1 VSAGRRFS
9 LKITVDAVPPQTCCD
24 YLAERAALPKGRVK
38 DAMTKGAVW
47 LARQGGKRRRL
58 RRASTALRPEDVL
71 ELYYDEALL
80 RAAPPVARCVD
91 DQQHYSVWLKP
102 AGLMAQGTDYGDH
115 CALLRQAECHFHPR
129 RQVFLVHR
137 LDREAAGLMLV
148 AHDGRAAARL
158 SALFRKQRISKD
170 YRVRVRGKIAQARGE
185 IDQSLDGKPALT
197 RYTVEA
203 YDPVSDVTTLEVN
216 IATGR
221 RHQIRRHF
229 AAIGHGVLGDPRYGT
244 GNKNRDGLQLEA
256 MGLRFRCPFSGRD
269 MAYASHDRF
278 KKLL

>member
-1 VSAGRRFS
+1 MSAARRF
-9 LKITVDAVPPQTCCD
+9 TVKTTVAVTPPQSCCD
-24 YLAERAALPKGRVK
+24 YLAELAALPKGRIK
-38 DAMTKGAVW
+38 DAMAKGAVW
-47 LARQGGKRRRL
+47 LAREGGKRRRL
-58 RRASTALRPEDVL
+58 RRASTVVRSGDVL

-80 RAAPPVARCVD
+80 RGVPPPAHCMD
-91 DQQHYSVWLKP
+91 DQQRYSVWFKP

-115 CALLRQAECHFHPR
+115 CSLLRQAECHFHPR
-129 RQVFLVHR
+129 RPVFLVHR

-158 SALFRKQRISKD
+158 SALFREHRISKD

-185 IDQSLDGKPALT
+185 IDQPLDGKPALT

-203 YDPVSDVTTLEVN
+203 YDPATGVTTLEVS

-221 RHQIRRHF
+221 HHQIRRHF

-244 GNKNRDGLQLEA
+244 GNKNREGMQLEA
-256 MGLRFRCPFSGRD
+256 VGLCFRCPFTGRD
-269 MAYASHDRF
+269 MSYASNDIF